1 MEALESQKDSG
12 RPAMLVC
19 VLLGPSLDLMHISNV
34 VQEMAKERDV
44 TVRMN
49 APMH

>member
-1 MEALESQKDSG
+1 
-12 RPAMLVC
+12 MLVC
-19 VLLGPSLDLMHISNV
+19 VLLGPSMELMKISNV
-34 VQEMAKERDV
+34 VQEMAKENDV